1 MDASVLIPSPESI
14 PAPWW
19 FFESLSVLGFSAH
32 ILAINIVLGG
42 TLIAVARSLWVKNAG
57 GPPSGGTGA
66 IPTVMALGINLGVV
80 PLLFVQTLYG
90 NLLYASSVLMAAYW
104 IGIIPLLI
112 VAYYGLYL
120 HAGGTGIAR
129 ASGILSAAI
138 LLCIAFVFA
147 HNMSLMLHP
156 EKWSAYFA
164 HRSGGFLDPAEPT
177 LPPRYLHF
185 LCASIAAGGLFSA
198 FMARRRAERDDV
210 LRGLRIF
217 AWATLAQI
225 AVGLWYLASLPEHV
239 RGEFAGGSA
248 LRTAPLAA
256 GMILGAC
263 AFIFALRGRFK
274 ATLIS
279 LLLTVLFMAITRAN
293 LRALYLKGRF
303 SASELVLSPQYG
315 ALAFFLITGVFA
327 LWAIRRMLRMIPGRG
342 KGGTR

>member
-1 MDASVLIPSPESI
+1 MDASALIPSPEAI
-14 PAPWW
+14 PAPWC
-19 FFESLSVLGFSAH
+19 FFESLSVLGFAAH

-42 TLIAVARSLWVKNAG
+42 TLIAIARAFLSG
-57 GPPSGGTGA
+57 DGPGLRIRDA
-66 IPTVMALGINLGVV
+66 KALPTVMALGINLGVA

-90 NLLYASSVLMAAYW
+90 NLLYASSVLMAVYW
-104 IGIIPLLI
+104 ISIIPLLI

-120 HAGGTGIAR
+120 HAGGTRIAR

-147 HNMSLMLHP
+147 HNISLMLHP

-164 HRSGGFLDPAEPT
+164 HRGGGFLDWAEPT
-177 LPPRYLHF
+177 IPPRFLHF

-198 FMARRRAERDDV
+198 FMSRRRAERDGV
-210 LRGLRIF
+210 SSGLRIF

-239 RGEFAGGSA
+239 RGEFTGGSA

-256 GMILGAC
+256 GMLLGAC
-263 AFIFALRGRFK
+263 AFIFALRGRFN

-293 LRALYLKGRF
+293 LRALYLRGRF
-303 SASELVLSPQYG
+303 SAGELSLSPQYG
-315 ALAFFLITGVFA
+315 ALVFFLITGVFA
-327 LWAIRRMLRMIPGRG
+327 AWAVRRMMGMIPGRG
-342 KGGTR
+342 KGGAR